1 MVNVSSFIHG
11 NFLPV
16 RQLIIT
22 QKNPTIKE
30 IPTAIRKNPQRYT
43 AIFNIKSIMS
53 VSIFCLQRYIF
64 SVFLPIYITRYLC
77 HHQTSRIMAKTKYNL
92 HLKGYVGGWDFD
104 SDYVDFVLGKN
115 TDKEVA
121 VLIDSLG
128 GQLNTALSISSAFRR
143 HGNVRVHFVGMN
155 ASAATIASMG
165 AKRITMDH
173 SAMYLVH
180 QCSQSFFEWGSM
192 NATDMQHLI
201 NNLERQKADLDKL
214 DANVAEMYAG
224 RCKKKSADLLALMK
238 VGGWLTAEEALAW
251 GFVDELTDFDDES
264 APVLTDAL
272 AADFTAHGIP
282 LPKMLTDNKSEDITA
297 FRRFLQAFASVFH
310 SQDKDHS
317 KSSTETVTMK
327 KTYHYIC
334 KALACDA
341 LESADDKTT
350 LTTAQLDTIEA
361 DITAKYKEI
370 TDLTAQVAKLT
381 QSNKDLEA
389 KVQSLPADTTT
400 NVVDDKKDG
409 GAPSEKSDIEKFFDT
424 TNSAQALFDS
434 LP

>member
-1 MVNVSSFIHG
+1 
-11 NFLPV
+11 
-16 RQLIIT
+16 
-22 QKNPTIKE
+22 
-30 IPTAIRKNPQRYT
+30 
-43 AIFNIKSIMS
+43 
-53 VSIFCLQRYIF
+53 
-64 SVFLPIYITRYLC
+64 
-77 HHQTSRIMAKTKYNL
+77 MAKTKYNL

-104 SDYVDFVLGKN
+104 SDYVDFVLNKN

-165 AKRITMDH
+165 ARRITMDR

-192 NATDMQHLI
+192 NATDMQNLI
-201 NNLERQKADLDKL
+201 NNLEKQKANLDKL
-214 DANVAEMYAG
+214 DANVAELYAQ

-238 VGGWLTAEEALAW
+238 VGGWLTAEEALSW
-251 GFVDELTDFDDES
+251 GFVDELTDFEDES

-282 LPKMLTDNKSEDITA
+282 LPKMQSDTKPEDITT

-310 SQDKDHS
+310 SQDKTSHTYHS
-317 KSSTETVTMK
+317 KSSTATETMK
-327 KTYHYIC
+327 KTYTNIC
-334 KALACDA
+334 HILACDA
-341 LESADDKTT
+341 LDATDDKTT
-350 LTTAQLDTIEA
+350 LTTAQLDIIEA
-361 DITAKYKEI
+361 DITAKEQSI
-370 TDLTAQVAKLT
+370 TDLRAQVAQLT

-389 KVQSLPADTTT
+389 KVKALPADTTK
-400 NVVDDKKDG
+400 NIVDDKKDG
-409 GAPSEKSDIEKFFDT
+409 SAHAEKSDIEKFYDT

>member
-1 MVNVSSFIHG
+1 
-11 NFLPV
+11 
-16 RQLIIT
+16 
-22 QKNPTIKE
+22 
-30 IPTAIRKNPQRYT
+30 
-43 AIFNIKSIMS
+43 
-53 VSIFCLQRYIF
+53 
-64 SVFLPIYITRYLC
+64 
-77 HHQTSRIMAKTKYNL
+77 MAKTKYNL

-104 SDYVDFVLGKN
+104 SDYVDFVLNKN

-192 NATDMQHLI
+192 NATDMQNLI
-201 NNLERQKADLDKL
+201 NNLEKQKADLDKL
-214 DANVAEMYAG
+214 DANVAELYAQ
-224 RCKKKSADLLALMK
+224 RCKKKSADLLGLMK

-251 GFVDELTDFDDES
+251 GFVDELTDFEDES

-282 LPKMLTDNKSEDITA
+282 LPKMQSDSKPEDITT

-310 SQDKDHS
+310 SQNNDHNTDHS
-317 KSSTETVTMK
+317 KSSTATETMK
-327 KTYHYIC
+327 KTYTNIC
-334 KALACDA
+334 RILACDA
-341 LESADDKTT
+341 LDATDDKTT

-361 DITAKYKEI
+361 NITAKEQSI
-370 TDLTAQVAKLT
+370 TDLRAQVAHLT
-381 QSNKDLEA
+381 QANKDLEA
-389 KVQSLPADTTT
+389 KVKALPAATTT
-400 NVVDDKKDG
+400 NVVDNKKDS
-409 GAPSEKSDIEKFFDT
+409 GASTEKSDIEKFYDT

>member
-1 MVNVSSFIHG
+1 
-11 NFLPV
+11 
-16 RQLIIT
+16 
-22 QKNPTIKE
+22 
-30 IPTAIRKNPQRYT
+30 
-43 AIFNIKSIMS
+43 
-53 VSIFCLQRYIF
+53 
-64 SVFLPIYITRYLC
+64 
-77 HHQTSRIMAKTKYNL
+77 MAKTKYNL

-104 SDYVDFVLGKN
+104 SDYVDFVLNKN

-180 QCSQSFFEWGSM
+180 QCSQAFFEWGSM

-201 NNLERQKADLDKL
+201 DSLEKQKSDLDKL
-214 DANVAEMYAG
+214 DANVAELYAQ

-251 GFVDELTDFDDES
+251 GFVDELTDFEDES

-282 LPKMLTDNKSEDITA
+282 LPKMQTDTKPEDITT

-310 SQDKDHS
+310 SQDKTSHTYHS
-317 KSSTETVTMK
+317 KSSTEKATMK
-327 KTYHYIC
+327 KTYTNIC
-334 KALACDA
+334 RILACDA
-341 LESADDKTT
+341 LDATDDKTT

-361 DITAKYKEI
+361 DITAKATSI
-370 TDLTAQVAKLT
+370 ADLTAQVEKLT
-381 QSNKDLEA
+381 QANTALEE
-389 KVQSLPADTTT
+389 KVKALPADTTT

-409 GAPSEKSDIEKFFDT
+409 SAHTEKTDIEKFYDT